1 MSKVQSPRLIVDAWN
16 IFIAGFKASERVSA
30 TGKPVG
36 GVLFLL
42 RTIAQL
48 SSEIHAKSIDVI
60 WETDGSPR
68 RRSIYKFYKQGR
80 NPASRVNRP
89 YGETEGQ
96 TTENMLWQISWAT
109 KLLGLSGCNLYNVP
123 GAEADD
129 VISHLVRYKYRFEP
143 VVVLTGDNDMYQ
155 LCDVPVDLEAGNS
168 WHPRVRVFD
177 SKLRCTTGQSVFD
190 VWGIDVSNWSLAKAI
205 VGDTSDNIDGISGMG
220 WKKVAKIE
228 PLTKPDATID
238 DVWRWVEQQMR
249 ETKKPQKWI
258 EALMIAS
265 NRKLVERNLKLIS
278 LFSLTGSQ
286 AAVFENQFANPV
298 DDWMDQVAWMRE
310 MNREGVLQLDL
321 WNGLSCEGFRHQT
334 NVNET
339 NFNET
344 NNEESVR
351 EE

>member
-36 GVLFLL
+36 GVLFML

-155 LCDVPVDLEAGNS
+155 LCDHPPSVESVVQGANTVGE
-168 WHPRVRVFD
+168 WVPRVRVFD
-177 SKLRCTTGQSVFD
+177 SKLRCTTGASILED
-190 VWGIDVSNWSLAKAI
+190 CGIHVSNWALAKAI

-228 PLTKPDATID
+228 PLVKEDATLD
-238 DVWRWVEQQMR
+238 DVWRWVEAQMR
-249 ETKKPQKWI
+249 ESKKPAKWV
-258 EALMIAS
+258 ESMMLDA
-265 NRKLVERNLKLIS
+265 NRKIVERNLKLIG

-286 AAVFENQFANPV
+286 AAVFENQFANEV
-298 DDWMDQVAWMRE
+298 DEWMDQVEWMRE
-310 MNREGVLQLDL
+310 MNREGVLQINL
-321 WNGLSCEGFRHQT
+321 WSGLSCEGRRFHR
-334 NVNET
+334 
-339 NFNET
+339 
-344 NNEESVR
+344 
-351 EE
+351 